1 MKGVNQVRIGTS
13 HSLVLLFSA
22 LAFIAFAISCSDIS
36 KNKAKSPIAEGEE
49 WFKSYCVMCHGEN
62 GDGQGNM
69 ADKLQA
75 PPSDLRLIAQRRNGV
90 FPDEEIAKIIAGVEN
105 VPGHNETGEM
115 PAWWETFKR
124 SENITDDKVLEEKI
138 DHIVAYL
145 KSIQQ

>member
-1 MKGVNQVRIGTS
+1 MKKVNQIRKATSSSFWLLISVIG
-13 HSLVLLFSA
+13 LVVFAFS
-22 LAFIAFAISCSDIS
+22 CNDIS
-36 KNKAKSPIAEGEE
+36 KDKAKSPVAEGEE
-49 WFKSYCVMCHGEN
+49 WYKSYCVMCHGED
-62 GDGQGNM
+62 GSGQGNM

-75 PPSDLRLIAQRRNGV
+75 PPSDLRTIAQRRNGV

-115 PAWWETFKR
+115 PAWWETFKK

>member
-1 MKGVNQVRIGTS
+1 MKSVNQIIRTAS
-13 HSLVLLFSA
+13 RNLWLLFFVAGVFVFA
-22 LAFIAFAISCSDIS
+22 LSCNDVS
-36 KNKAKSPIAEGEE
+36 KEKAKSPLAEGEE
-49 WFKSYCVMCHGEN
+49 WFKSYCVMCHGED
-62 GDGQGNM
+62 GSGQGNM

-115 PAWWETFKR
+115 PAWWDTFKKA
-124 SENITDDKVLEEKI
+124 ENITDDKVLQEKI
-138 DHIVAYL
+138 NHIVLYL

>member
-1 MKGVNQVRIGTS
+1 MKSVNQISRVVTRN
-13 HSLVLLFSA
+13 LWLLFSVIGIVVF
-22 LAFIAFAISCSDIS
+22 AFSCNDVS
-36 KNKAKSPIAEGEE
+36 KEKAKSPVAEGEE
-49 WFKSYCVMCHGEN
+49 WYKSYCVMCHGEN
-62 GDGQGNM
+62 GDGQGHM

-115 PAWWETFKR
+115 PAWFETFKK
-124 SENITDDKVLEEKI
+124 SENITDEKVLDEKI
-138 DHIVAYL
+138 SHIVAYL